1 MSYYEAFNMMFP
13 MGSTILLATL
23 TVAGNLT
30 GMMDAWLNGLAERHF
45 EQRQLT
51 LQAIQTPDQVRARQD
66 YIRRTILDSLG
77 GWPDKTPLK
86 AQITGTL
93 QRDTYKVEKLVFESL
108 PGFRVTANVYIPTDR
123 QGPFPAI
130 LGVAGHSAEGKAIDT
145 YQRSWIGFVKRGWL
159 VVAYDPPGQGERSE
173 YWDAA
178 ANKSKIGIGTR
189 EHTMAGLQCLLTGTN
204 VARYEVWD
212 GIRAFDYL
220 LTRSDVDAK
229 RVAVAGNSGGGTQSA
244 YLSVLEPR
252 LAVSAPSCYITSW
265 RKLWYNPGPQD
276 GEQNFHNFIGA
287 GLDFGDF
294 LLAFAPKPIKMMTA
308 IRDFFPIDG
317 ARATYQ
323 ETARLFDLFDA
334 RDKIDFFE
342 YDDTHGWSKPRR
354 EATYRWFER
363 HLNGREDEGLE
374 PEFSVEKPADLNV
387 TATGQLSTS
396 LGSETVHSLNRKVA
410 EEMYPRRATT
420 RPDTSL
426 PSLVRARLNVHTP
439 AAPLTTR
446 SFGEIGRDGYRIE
459 RLTLETEPGITVPA
473 LLFVPA
479 RRAAG
484 KSPATICF
492 DPKGKQECE
501 AHLAAA
507 ALKGELGLAIDPRG
521 WGESA
526 APQSKSSGYGAAYQ
540 TFMRAF
546 LLGRTTAGSQ
556 VVDVLKAVDYL
567 LSRPDADPRQISV
580 RGAGNAGVLAVYAA
594 TLDGRIAKVY
604 ASDHLSSYLWLAQQP
619 MHDGYLDVIV
629 PGVLKDFDIPDL
641 VKHLGGRYAR

>member
-1 MSYYEAFNMMFP
+1 MMFP

-23 TVAGNLT
+23 TVVGNLT
-30 GMMDAWLNGLAERHF
+30 GMMDAWLSQLAERAF

-51 LQAIQTPDQVRARQD
+51 LQSIETPEQMRARQD
-66 YIRRTILDSLG
+66 YVRRTILDSLG
-77 GWPDKTPLK
+77 GWPAKTPLQ
-86 AQITGTL
+86 ARITGTL
-93 QRDTYKVEKLVFESL
+93 DRDTYKVEKLVFESL
-108 PGFRVTANVYIPTDR
+108 PGFRVTANVYVPTGR
-123 QGPFPAI
+123 KGPFPAI
-130 LGVAGHSAEGKAIDT
+130 LGVAGHSNEGKAIDT
-145 YQRSWIGFVKRGWL
+145 YQRAWIGFVKRGWL
-159 VVAYDPPGQGERSE
+159 VLAYDPPGQGERSE
-173 YWDAA
+173 YWDAT
-178 ANKSKIGIGTR
+178 ANKSKVGIGTR

-220 LTRSDVDAK
+220 LTRNDVDPK
-229 RVAVAGNSGGGTQSA
+229 RIAVAGNSGGGTQSA

-252 LAVSAPSCYITSW
+252 LAASAPSCYITSW

-308 IRDFFPIDG
+308 IKDFFPIDG

-323 ETARLFDLFDA
+323 ETARLFELLNA

-374 PEFSVEKPADLNV
+374 PEFAVEKPTTLNV
-387 TATGQLSTS
+387 TETGQLATS
-396 LGSETVHSLNRKVA
+396 LGSETVHSLNRKLA
-410 EEMYPRRATT
+410 EQMHGRRAST
-420 RPDTSL
+420 RPSTSL
-426 PSLVRARLNVHTP
+426 PSLVRARLNVHAP
-439 AAPLTTR
+439 AASLTTR

-479 RRAAG
+479 RRTG
-484 KSPATICF
+484 GQSPATLCL
-492 DPKGKQECE
+492 DAKGKQACE
-501 AHLAAA
+501 ADLAAA

-526 APQSKSSGYGAAYQ
+526 APVSQRGGYGAAYQ

-546 LLGRTTAGSQ
+546 LLGRTIPGLQ
-556 VVDVLKAVDYL
+556 VVDVLRAVDYL
-567 LSRPDADPRQISV
+567 RSRPDADPNQITV
-580 RGAGNAGVLAVYAA
+580 RGAGNAGVLALYAG
-594 TLDGRIAKVY
+594 TLDARIAKVQ
-604 ASDHLSSYLWLAQQP
+604 APGHLESYLWLAQQP
-619 MHDGYLDVIV
+619 VHEGYLDVIV
-629 PGVLKDFDIPDL
+629 PGVLKDFDIPDM
-641 VKHLGGRYAR
+641 VKHLGSRYAQ